1 MYNLPI
7 SLATGGN
14 LLPNRIR
21 LRLLSYNI
29 QAGIDTSHYR
39 QYFTH
44 SWKHVLPFPQRL
56 RNLDRIAE
64 LIRHFD
70 LIGLQETDAG
80 SLRSDYINLTEYLAQ
95 RAHFPFWEDRTN
107 RRIGN
112 FARHSLG
119 VLSHIQPAVCTD
131 HRLPGAIPGR
141 GALIVQY
148 GQSNPLVLVIV
159 HLALGRRSRLRQ
171 IDYICELVREYDNV
185 ILMGD
190 LNCRA
195 EGSDMKR
202 LLEFSGLTAPA
213 KNLHTYPSWRPQRS
227 IDHILVSPGIT
238 VNESKVLNI
247 PFSDHLP
254 IAMDVSLA
262 EGVNL
267 ENHGGDF
274 SGQLSSGF

>member
-1 MYNLPI
+1 MTHG
-7 SLATGGN
+7 SG
-14 LLPNRIR
+14 LLTNRIR

-29 QAGIDTSHYR
+29 QAGIDTSRYR
-39 QYFTH
+39 QYLTH

-80 SLRSDYINLTEYLAQ
+80 SLRSDFINLTEYLAQ
-95 RAHFPFWEDRTN
+95 KAHFPFWEDRTN
-107 RRIGN
+107 RRIGR
-112 FARHSLG
+112 FAKHSLG
-119 VLSHIQPAVCTD
+119 MLSHIRPAACTD

-148 GQSNPLVLVIV
+148 GQTQPLMLVIV

-171 IDYICELVREYDNV
+171 IGYIGELVREYDNV

-195 EGSDMKR
+195 ESSDMKR

-213 KNLHTYPSWRPQRS
+213 KNLHTYPSWRPQRN
-227 IDHILVSPGIT
+227 IDHILVSPSIT
-238 VNESKVLNI
+238 VNEVKVLSI

-262 EGVNL
+262 EGVSL
-267 ENHGGDF
+267 EHLDEEF
-274 SGQLSSGF
+274 SGQMSSGF

>member
-1 MYNLPI
+1 MTHG
-7 SLATGGN
+7 SG
-14 LLPNRIR
+14 LLTNRIR

-29 QAGIDTSHYR
+29 QAGIDTSRYR
-39 QYFTH
+39 QYLTH

-80 SLRSDYINLTEYLAQ
+80 SLRSDFINLTEYLAQ
-95 RAHFPFWEDRTN
+95 KAHFPFWEDRTN
-107 RRIGN
+107 RRIGR
-112 FARHSLG
+112 FAKHSLG
-119 VLSHIQPAVCTD
+119 MLSHIRPSACTD

-148 GQSNPLVLVIV
+148 GQTQPLMLVIV

-171 IDYICELVREYDNV
+171 IGYIGELVREYDNV

-195 EGSDMKR
+195 ESSDMKR

-213 KNLHTYPSWRPQRS
+213 KNLHTYPSWRPQRN
-227 IDHILVSPGIT
+227 IDHILVSPSIT
-238 VNESKVLNI
+238 VNEVKVLSI

-262 EGVNL
+262 EGVSL
-267 ENHGGDF
+267 EHLDEEF
-274 SGQLSSGF
+274 SGQMSSGF

>member
-1 MYNLPI
+1 MYSFPA
-7 SLATGGN
+7 SLTSDGG
-14 LLPNRIR
+14 LLPNRVR

-39 QYFTH
+39 QYLTH

-80 SLRSDYINLTEYLAQ
+80 SLRSDFINLTEYLAQ
-95 RAHFPFWEDRTN
+95 KANFPFWEDRTN
-107 RRIGN
+107 RRIGH

-119 VLSHIQPAVCTD
+119 VLSHIRPSVCTE

-148 GQSNPLVLVIV
+148 GQTQPLVLVIV

-171 IDYICELVREYDNV
+171 IDYIGELVREYDNV

-202 LLEFSGLTAPA
+202 LLKFSGLTAPA
-213 KNLHTYPSWRPQRS
+213 RGLRTYPSWRPQRS
-227 IDHILVSPGIT
+227 IDHILVSPSIT
-238 VNESKVLNI
+238 VNEAKVLSI

-254 IAMDVSLA
+254 IVMDVSLA
-262 EGVNL
+262 EGVGL
-267 ENHGGDF
+267 ENFDGDF